1 MMQPDEPDL
10 FGWTGYPDSP
20 GFKEHGGTSELAA
33 ARMSL
38 TAGTLRA
45 KAYAIIAASDGMTAD
60 EVARTMNESV
70 LAIRPRIT
78 ELGKAGWIYK
88 TDMRRCNVSGMP
100 AVVWRARR

>member
-1 MMQPDEPDL
+1 
-10 FGWTGYPDSP
+10 
-20 GFKEHGGTSELAA
+20 
-33 ARMSL
+33 MSL

-88 TDMRRCNVSGMP
+88 TDMRPLQRQRDAGR
-100 AVVWRARR
+100 AWRAR